1 MKQTLDLTFGFL
13 LILAF
18 GLFIAPMFGLPE
30 WCFWAGFAPT
40 IIAVMVHFSNS
51 ENNDDNDD
59 VYNHPHRYQP

>member
-1 MKQTLDLTFGFL
+1 MRQTLDLTFGFL

-40 IIAVMVHFSNS
+40 IIAAMVAFSNPDD
-51 ENNDDNDD
+51 DDND
-59 VYNHPHRYQP
+59 VYHHPNRLQP